1 VKVYDIALALFIFQ
15 FVLGCINGLGIFETQ
30 VAVGNAEVSE
40 AQVQEVTG
48 ALENVEGGSGFSV
61 LMVIKMVKIV
71 IGAFFTVL
79 FIVPML
85 LDWGIPLQ
93 IAMMIQMPIWLVE
106 VWGIIQYVTGRS
118 TKQME

>member
-1 VKVYDIALALFIFQ
+1 MKVYDIALALFIFQ
-15 FVLGCINGLGIFETQ
+15 FVLGCVNGLGIFDTQ
-30 VAVGNAEVSE
+30 VTVGNLKISDAQVTAVSE
-40 AQVQEVTG
+40 TI
-48 ALENVEGGSGFSV
+48 ENSEGGILLNT
-61 LMVIKMVKIV
+61 LMLIKMFKIV
-71 IGAFFTVL
+71 FGAFLSVL

-106 VWGIIQYVTGRS
+106 VWGIMQYVTGRT